1 MFEAYVASDA
11 QTEEEE
17 RWSTMKPFSASDVAP
32 PVKAPVH
39 PPAVSPQHVPI
50 RRAARNH
57 MRSMVRLNNPFRS
70 PPAPSPPPP
79 PAIELAPQPSVVP
92 SPSAKVQVALLVAM
106 PWQQLAPQDEDEE
119 ELPYLEF
126 GVLDADVVD
135 LGKVSTSESES
146 GRADLG
152 TKS

>member
-17 RWSTMKPFSASDVAP
+17 RWNTMKPFSASDIAP
-32 PVKAPVH
+32 PVKAPV
-39 PPAVSPQHVPI
+39 PPPTVSPHHVPI
-50 RRAARNH
+50 RRAARDH
-57 MRSMVRLNNPFRS
+57 MRSLVRLNNPFRP
-70 PPAPSPPPP
+70 PPAPPPLPP
-79 PAIELAPQPSVVP
+79 PAIELAPQSSVIP
-92 SPSAKVQVALLVAM
+92 PPSAKLRVALLVAM
-106 PWQQLAPQDEDEE
+106 PWQQVAPQDEDEE